1 VSGRDLLG
9 KRLLDL
15 AIAVPALLLS
25 LPVQAGVAVAVALRL
40 GRPVLFW
47 QTRPGRDGEPFQMV
61 KFRTMLP
68 ADPAAGLVDDASRL
82 TPFGRALRSTSLDE
96 LPALWNVI
104 RGDMSLVGPRPLLME
119 YLSRYSPEQARRHAV
134 PPGLT
139 GLAQVAGR
147 NDLPWE
153 ERLRLDVEYTT
164 TRSLRLDLRILARTV
179 VLVCRRTG
187 ITAAGAATMPEF
199 LGTARQDAP

>member
-1 VSGRDLLG
+1 MRDRSLLG

-15 AIAVPALLLS
+15 AIAVPALLLT
-25 LPVQAGVAVAVALRL
+25 LPVQPAGSAAVALRL
-40 GRPVLFW
+40 GRPVLFR
-47 QTRPGRDGEPFQMV
+47 QTRPGRDGKPFEIV

-68 ADPAAGLVDDASRL
+68 VDPAAGLVDDASRL

-96 LPALWNVI
+96 LPSLWNVV

-119 YLSRYSPEQARRHAV
+119 YLSRYSPEQAGRHAV

-153 ERLRLDVEYTT
+153 ERLRLDVEYTA
-164 TRSLRLDLRILARTV
+164 TRSLGLDLRILARTV
-179 VLVCRRTG
+179 VLVCGRTG
-187 ITAAGAATMPEF
+187 ITGGGSATMPEF